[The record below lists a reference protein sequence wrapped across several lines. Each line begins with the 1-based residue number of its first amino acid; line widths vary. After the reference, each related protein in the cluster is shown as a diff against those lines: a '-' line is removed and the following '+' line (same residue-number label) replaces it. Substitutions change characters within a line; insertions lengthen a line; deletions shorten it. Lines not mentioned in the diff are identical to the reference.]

1 MCFFHL
7 MIWASG
13 RPVDFWLLCTL
24 GFRGLFHSWG
34 WRGKGWGE
42 MIYPKA
48 VEQWQPFWKKESGSP
63 AVSTHSSLVR
73 CGYIWRHSVFM
84 VAFIITSPFPCPLCF
99 VSFQVTDLILMI
111 PNVKCVCFLRKKIGQ
126 ILYILPWLFSTVFSM
141 IIMCT
146 ILTNCVFMTFS
157 NPPEW
162 SKNVE

>member
-1 MCFFHL
+1 MYRYLEAFSIAEANVARVGGMF
-7 MIWASG
+7 
-13 RPVDFWLLCTL
+13 
-24 GFRGLFHSWG
+24 
-34 WRGKGWGE
+34 
-42 MIYPKA
+42 YPKEA
-48 VEQWQPFWKKESGSP
+48 EQCQPFWKKESGCP

-73 CGYIWRHSVFM
+73 CGYIRQHSVFM
-84 VAFIITSPFPCPLCF
+84 VAFTIASLFPCPLCF

-111 PNVKCVCFLRKKIGQ
+111 PNVKCVCFLRKRTGQ
-126 ILYILPWLFSTVFSM
+126 ISCILPWLFSTVFSM